1 MPIGVAILVALFL
14 VQKRGTAFVGLVF
27 GPVCLCWFVCIGLA
41 GAWNIAQSPSI
52 LAALNPLHAL
62 RFIAGHGFA
71 SFAAL
76 GSVLLVLTGA
86 EALYAD
92 IGHFGKTAVRRSWF
106 AVVAPALVLNYFGQG
121 ALLIA
126 DPRALANPFYLSFPQ
141 WALYPM
147 VALATAATVI
157 ASQAVISGAYSMTR
171 QAIQLG
177 FLPRMR
183 VEHTSARAIGQVYV
197 PVVNWMLLVIVAGAV
212 VAFGSSARL
221 ASAYGIAVMGTM
233 WITTFLTF
241 FVTRYGWRYPL
252 VLCLAA
258 TAFFLA
264 IDSTLFAAALLK
276 VRAGGWFPLLLALAV
291 FTVMMTWRQG
301 RELLLERLRS
311 ESVPLEPFIESL
323 ACQRLNRVPGTAAY
337 LGASPDRVPH
347 ALLHTL
353 RHFRTLHECV
363 VLLTVEFVD
372 IPRVPQG
379 ERVSCER
386 LAADFWRVRVR
397 CGFVDRLDVAAALDR
412 CAAAGLQLRPLEM
425 SFFVARERP
434 VPVRRRGAMAYW
446 RELLFAAMA
455 HNATRLTDY
464 FRIPA
469 KRVIEIGAQ
478 VEM

>member
-1 MPIGVAILVALFL
+1 
-14 VQKRGTAFVGLVF
+14 
-27 GPVCLCWFVCIGLA
+27 
-41 GAWNIAQSPSI
+41 
-52 LAALNPLHAL
+52 
-62 RFIAGHGFA
+62 
-71 SFAAL
+71 
-76 GSVLLVLTGA
+76 
-86 EALYAD
+86 
-92 IGHFGKTAVRRSWF
+92 
-106 AVVAPALVLNYFGQG
+106 
-121 ALLIA
+121 
-126 DPRALANPFYLSFPQ
+126 
-141 WALYPM
+141 
-147 VALATAATVI
+147 
-157 ASQAVISGAYSMTR
+157 
-171 QAIQLG
+171 
-177 FLPRMR
+177 
-183 VEHTSARAIGQVYV
+183 
-197 PVVNWMLLVIVAGAV
+197 
-212 VAFGSSARL
+212 
-221 ASAYGIAVMGTM
+221 
-233 WITTFLTF
+233 
-241 FVTRYGWRYPL
+241 
-252 VLCLAA
+252 
-258 TAFFLA
+258 
-264 IDSTLFAAALLK
+264 
-276 VRAGGWFPLLLALAV
+276 
-291 FTVMMTWRQG
+291 
-301 RELLLERLRS
+301 
-311 ESVPLEPFIESL
+311 
-323 ACQRLNRVPGTAAY
+323 